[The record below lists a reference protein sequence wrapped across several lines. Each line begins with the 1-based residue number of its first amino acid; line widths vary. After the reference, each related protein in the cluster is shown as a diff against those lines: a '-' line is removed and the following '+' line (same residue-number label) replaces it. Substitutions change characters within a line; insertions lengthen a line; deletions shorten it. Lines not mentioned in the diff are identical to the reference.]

1 MLYIET
7 LYSYWYTYKV
17 MNYQEYLKSI
27 IKASGWSQEQLA
39 SQLGVTFVT
48 LNSWINSRSKPRAK
62 ALVRIEKLYFDTVGA
77 ETVDANILAK
87 LKAQALQNKITPQQL
102 VSNKELLDKLTLY
115 LTYHTNT
122 IEGSTMTLSDV
133 GDVILDHKVLS
144 NRTAIEQ
151 A

>member
-62 ALVRIEKLYFDTVGA
+62 ALVRIEKLYFDT
-77 ETVDANILAK
+77 DF
-87 LKAQALQNKITPQQL
+87 
-102 VSNKELLDKLTLY
+102 LL
-115 LTYHTNT
+115 
-122 IEGSTMTLSDV
+122 GF
-133 GDVILDHKVLS
+133 
-144 NRTAIEQ
+144 
-151 A
+151 